1 VELFLGAA
9 KKAAPKKVGTESP
22 TRSFYEG
29 TRPNNLKFIYR
40 KIYLYIMTQNADDD
54 LVEYGFRRVIITI
67 TAVLCALLEIVDTTI
82 VNVAL
87 NNMRGS
93 LGATLTDIAW
103 VITAYAIANV
113 IVIPMTSW
121 LSQQFGRRNYFAAS
135 IIIFTV
141 ASFLCGNA
149 DNIWEL
155 VAFRFIQGLGGGALL
170 VTAQTI
176 ITESYPAAKR
186 GMAQAIYGMG
196 VIVGPTLGP
205 PLGGYIVDHFSWPYI
220 FYINIPI
227 GIIAAILTMMFVKS
241 PKYGDKLKASQVD
254 WWGIFF
260 LASFIGSLQFVLEHG
275 QQDDWFNDSLITGLS
290 VVSLFGL
297 LLFIQRELTYK
308 HPIVNLKVLKNTNL
322 RVGTIMSFI
331 MGFGLYG
338 STFIVPIYTQSVLGW
353 SATDAGLLLIPSSIT
368 TGIMMPFIG
377 KMIQRGVPQAYMVA
391 VGFLIFFFFTFWMHN
406 IITPDTS
413 ADEMFWPLILRG
425 VGLGLLFVPITTLS
439 LSTLK
444 GKQIG
449 EGAAFTG
456 MMRQLGGS
464 FGIAIITTFMAIFNQ
479 QHRVNLISHL
489 DQTSFQ
495 VQQTVQGMQQS
506 FMAKGFTFNQAL
518 AKAYKAIEF
527 KVMVQSSVLTYMDI
541 FMYLGILFLLCIP
554 FILMIKKGKN
564 KIDPA
569 DAMH

>member
-1 VELFLGAA
+1 M
-9 KKAAPKKVGTESP
+9 TP
-22 TRSFYEG
+22 TG
-29 TRPNNLKFIYR
+29 
-40 KIYLYIMTQNADDD
+40 DDD

-67 TAVLCALLEIVDTTI
+67 TAVLCAMLEIVDVTI

-93 LGATLTDIAW
+93 LGASLTDVAW

-113 IVIPMTSW
+113 IIIPMTSW

-135 IIIFTV
+135 IIIFTI

-176 ITESYPAAKR
+176 ITESYPVAKR

-220 FYINIPI
+220 FYINIPL
-227 GIIAAILTMMFVKS
+227 GIIATLLTLSFVKS
-241 PKYGDKLKASQVD
+241 PKYGEKLKASQVD
-254 WWGIFF
+254 WIGIV
-260 LASFIGSLQFVLEHG
+260 LLTAFIGSLQYVLEHG
-275 QQDDWFNDSLITGLS
+275 QQDDWFNNLTIITLS
-290 VVSLFGL
+290 TISIFGL
-297 LLFIQRELTYK
+297 ILFIWRELTYQY
-308 HPIVNLKVLKNTNL
+308 PIVNLRVLKDTNL
-322 RVGTIMSFI
+322 RVGTIMCFI
-331 MGFGLYG
+331 LGFGLYG
-338 STFIVPIYTQSVLGW
+338 STFLIPIYTQSVLGW
-353 SATDAGLLLIPSSIT
+353 SALDAGLLLIPSSIT

-377 KMIQRGVPQAYMVA
+377 KMIQRGIPQAYMVA
-391 VGFLIFFFFTFWMHN
+391 VGFFVFFLFTFWMQQV
-406 IITPDTS
+406 ITPDS
-413 ADEMFWPLILRG
+413 GEEHLFWPLILRG

-444 GKQIG
+444 GKSIG

-464 FGIAIITTFMAIFNQ
+464 FGIAIITTSIARFNQ
-479 QHRVNLISHL
+479 EHRVNLVSNL
-489 DQTSFQ
+489 NKTSFE
-495 VQQTVQGMQQS
+495 VQQTVQQLKMG
-506 FMAKGFTFNQAL
+506 FMSKGFTENESL
-518 AKAYKAIEF
+518 AKAYKAIEY
-527 KVMVQSSVLTYMDI
+527 KVMIQSNVLSYMDI
-541 FMYLGILFLLCIP
+541 FIYLGTLFLICIP
-554 FILMIKKGKN
+554 FILLIKKSKN
-564 KIDPA
+564 KINPA